1 MAGFEHYAWLMKSEP
16 SEVSVDDVLG
26 MKDCKV
32 GWFGVRNYQAR
43 NFMRDLCKIGDP
55 VLFYHS
61 SCAQP
66 GIVGIGEIASEPY
79 PDPTQFDETSEYFD
93 AKSTQAKPRWVQVD
107 VHILHKVKLAKIFP
121 IQIFKFSNHTRGLSG
136 THNNRPYGFIRLL
149 YGIYGRP
156 FGYRRRH
163 DHYTVPDYADP
174 VEFDSP

>member
-16 SEVSVDDVLG
+16 SEVSVDDVLQMDG
-26 MKDCKV
+26 CKV

-79 PDPTQFDETSEYFD
+79 PDPTQFEETSGYFD
-93 AKSTQAKPRWVQVD
+93 AKSTQEKPRWVQVD
-107 VHILHKVKLAKIFP
+107 VRVLQKVRLVSIAELRTPPRWEGMRVHK
-121 IQIFKFSNHTRGLSG
+121 QGHRLSI
-136 THNNRPYGFIRLL
+136 TPVNEDEWKTLQPYL
-149 YGIYGRP
+149 
-156 FGYRRRH
+156 
-163 DHYTVPDYADP
+163 VPQT
-174 VEFDSP
+174 